1 MSIGTKSLLFGAHCW
16 FLHPFFLAKAWRALY
31 GPPRGFRLWTS
42 FFVHDL
48 GYLGKRNLDGPE
60 GEEHVQLGARIMR
73 GIGGCQWEEFTACH
87 SRFWAK
93 KHGLPFSR
101 LCVADKL
108 AFVLTPIWLYLPM
121 VRWTGE
127 LREYMSTN
135 RNQLAD
141 LQNLEPWEA
150 YCLRSSDEIAFLEG
164 LRSYVRRWV
173 ATHRDLKADDW
184 TVARRQKISSEEDAE
199 QDLLVRS

>member
-1 MSIGTKSLLFGAHCW
+1 MSIGTKSVLFGAHCW

-31 GPPRGFRLWTS
+31 GPPRGFRLGTS

-48 GYLGKRNLDGPE
+48 GYVGKDNLDGPE

-73 GIGGCQWEEFTACH
+73 WIGGHDWEEFTACH

-93 KHGLPFSR
+93 KHGLAFSR

-108 AFVLTPIWLYLPM
+108 AFVLTPIWLYRPM

-141 LQNLEPWEA
+141 L
-150 YCLRSSDEIAFLEG
+150 
-164 LRSYVRRWV
+164 
-173 ATHRDLKADDW
+173 
-184 TVARRQKISSEEDAE
+184 
-199 QDLLVRS
+199 